1 MGRSPISAGDKDLPL
16 EEVVAAV
23 PDGAT
28 VALGGWGL
36 FNAPMALVRALARAG
51 KKELIVVAPP
61 ASVAPDL
68 LIGAGCVRTVYC
80 VYLSFEHL
88 GRAPHFVRAA
98 ESGAL
103 RVVEFDLTGLAAGLR
118 AAAASL
124 PWYPIPDLG
133 TDLQRVNADW
143 YRALPGADSESR
155 SWPRTGDSASP
166 RLLAVPPLAPDVAL
180 LHAQQGD
187 FGGNCQLF
195 GGSFLD
201 PLLAQ
206 AARKTY
212 VSVDALVDYDALR
225 RAPAATKLPE
235 FIVDGVV
242 HLPYGAHPTGSHGRY
257 EPDESHLGYYL
268 EAAETTEQFARYLSM
283 FVTSPQTHE
292 AYLDAVGRPG
302 LRDLHRA

>member
-1 MGRSPISAGDKDLPL
+1 MGRSPISSGDKDLPL
-16 EEVVAAV
+16 EKVVAAV
-23 PDGAT
+23 PNGAT

-51 KKELIVVAPP
+51 KKDLTLVAPP

-68 LIGAGCVRTVYC
+68 LIGAGCASTLYC
-80 VYLSFEHL
+80 VYVSFEHL

-118 AAAASL
+118 AAAAAL
-124 PWYPIPDLG
+124 PWQPIHDLG
-133 TDLQRVNADW
+133 SDLPRVNPDW
-143 YRALPGADSESR
+143 YRRLPGADE
-155 SWPRTGDSASP
+155 PTSP
-166 RLLAVPPLAPDVAL
+166 RLLAVPPLVPDVAL

-187 FGGNCQLF
+187 FGGNCQLL

-206 AARKTY
+206 AARKVY
-212 VSVDALVDYDALR
+212 VSVDALVDYDTLR

-242 HLPYGAHPTGSHGRY
+242 HLPYGAHPTGSHERY
-257 EPDESHLGYYL
+257 EPDESHLAYYL
-268 EAAETTEQFARYLSM
+268 EAAETKEQFARYLSM
-283 FVTSPQTHE
+283 FVTGPVTHE
-292 AYLDAVGRPG
+292 AYLDAVGRQG
-302 LRDLHRA
+302 LRDLHRV

>member
-1 MGRSPISAGDKDLPL
+1 MGRSPISSGDKDLSL
-16 EEVVAAV
+16 EQVVAAV

-51 KKELIVVAPP
+51 KKDLTLVTPP

-68 LIGAGCVRTVYC
+68 LIGAGCVSTLYC
-80 VYLSFEHL
+80 VHVSFEHL
-88 GRAPHFVRAA
+88 GRAPHFVRGA

-103 RVVEFDLTGLAAGLR
+103 RIVEFDLTGFAAGLR
-118 AAAASL
+118 AAAAGL
-124 PWYPIPDLG
+124 PWTPIHDLG
-133 TDLQRVNADW
+133 SDLPRVNADW
-143 YRALPGADSESR
+143 YRPLPGTEDSS
-155 SWPRTGDSASP
+155 SP
-166 RLLAVPPLAPDVAL
+166 RLLAVPPLVPDIAL

-187 FGGNCQLF
+187 FGGNCQLL

-206 AARKTY
+206 ASRKVY
-212 VSVDALVDYDALR
+212 VSVDALVDYDTLR

-235 FIVDGVV
+235 FVVDGVV

-268 EAAETTEQFARYLSM
+268 EAAETTERFARYLSM
-283 FVTSPQTHE
+283 FVTTPLTHE

-302 LRDLHRA
+302 LRDLHRV